1 MVHYDDDMDIGS
13 DIDPE
18 EEEKLD
24 EALKE
29 VLQSVPGCTVDK
41 QTIRDMLWDSYY
53 DVDAA
58 IAYCVDKTAK
68 AQKVEQMKKEQI
80 EKKDEPDG
88 GDKPRSKLAA
98 LRGGEKRSLS
108 SLSSLKKNDGNEDK
122 SSSDSPPLSKLAKL
136 RQSRLNNLRGG
147 EKETSSG
154 SSNSSSSS
162 SALEALKSRDRGVS
176 KLARMGRKV
185 EGEVKDVVEDIEK
198 AADKDHVTSHAP
210 PSIDYTKPT
219 RSSLATPFGNLLTS
233 PIPFTHRPANPA
245 VRAKAA
251 ENAKSAAKAFA
262 KPSPDDVVLA
272 KQQSAQIGGLASNL
286 GNLNIAGPAPAKTD
300 FSKWKPKIQPQDSA
314 VAAIVPSLNAVA
326 VGHVDAGK
334 STLLGRLLH
343 DTGVVSSHQ
352 VEKLA
357 KSASEIG
364 KKSFSYAWLMDQT
377 DEERENGVTVDISVR
392 EFSYESREY
401 FILDAPGHYNFV
413 PNMIAGASQAD
424 VAVVVLD
431 SLADAFERGFFA
443 DGQTKEHALLCRAMG
458 VSHVVIAVNKMDQL
472 KFDEYRF
479 DEISDQMGQFLSK
492 IGYQDV
498 DFVPCSGFTGANIV
512 KKQDISWY
520 HGNTIMKTL
529 QDIPSAVSS
538 VDNALKIDI
547 FNVKSSFG
555 GVTVSG
561 RLFSGLVQID
571 QPVIVSPGNQVAI
584 VRNIGVDLGS
594 RAFAKAGENVSLS
607 LEAVDGCDLE
617 LIKAGDIL
625 AQYSDPVKRGNKFRA
640 RVTLF
645 DVDLPVL
652 KGTQCD
658 FYRSRVSSV
667 AVFSKLYAL
676 LDKQGNTT
684 KEKPRFV
691 DKGQTAFVE
700 LILSDIIALELEKEN
715 KHLSRFVLRRDGK
728 TIGFGSV
735 VKVARNPV
743 DTSQVEKIQ
752 IGEDLDVDEED

>member
-1 MVHYDDDMDIGS
+1 M
-13 DIDPE
+13 
-18 EEEKLD
+18 
-24 EALKE
+24 
-29 VLQSVPGCTVDK
+29 
-41 QTIRDMLWDSYY
+41 
-53 DVDAA
+53 
-58 IAYCVDKTAK
+58 
-68 AQKVEQMKKEQI
+68 
-80 EKKDEPDG
+80 
-88 GDKPRSKLAA
+88 
-98 LRGGEKRSLS
+98 
-108 SLSSLKKNDGNEDK
+108 
-122 SSSDSPPLSKLAKL
+122 
-136 RQSRLNNLRGG
+136 
-147 EKETSSG
+147 
-154 SSNSSSSS
+154 
-162 SALEALKSRDRGVS
+162 
-176 KLARMGRKV
+176 ARMGRKGQGQ
-185 EGEVKDVVEDIEK
+185 EAGEPESRDTKDATQGSRDVPTST
-198 AADKDHVTSHAP
+198 ASSSGHVTKTP
-210 PSIDYTKPT
+210 QLDYTLPT
-219 RSSLATPFGNLLTS
+219 RSSVATPFGTLLTS

-251 ENAKSAAKAFA
+251 ETAKASAKSFAA
-262 KPSPDDVVLA
+262 PSPDDIVLA
-272 KQQSAQIGGLASNL
+272 KQQQAKIGALASGL
-286 GNLNIAGPAPAKTD
+286 GNLNIATTASAAKTD

-314 VAAIVPSLNAVA
+314 VTAITPSLNAVA

-424 VAVVVLD
+424 VAILVLD

-458 VSHVVIAVNKMDQL
+458 VNHVVIAVNKMDQL
-472 KFDEYRF
+472 KFDQSRF
-479 DEISDQMGQFLSK
+479 DEISDQMGMFLSK
-492 IGYQDV
+492 IGYSDV
-498 DFVPCSGFTGANIV
+498 QFVPCSGFTGANIV

-520 HGNTIMKTL
+520 HDNTIMKTL
-529 QDIPSAVSS
+529 QDIPSAVGS
-538 VDNALKIDI
+538 DENALKLDI
-547 FNVKSSFG
+547 FNVKTSFG

-561 RLFSGLVQID
+561 RLFAGMVQID
-571 QPVIVSPGNQVAI
+571 QPVIISPGNQVAI

-594 RAFAKAGENVSLS
+594 RSFAKAGENVNLA

-625 AQYSDPVKRGNKFRA
+625 AQYSNPVKRGNKFRA

-684 KEKPRFV
+684 KDKPRFV

-700 LILSDIIALELEKEN
+700 LILSDVIALELEKEN

-752 IGEDLDVDEED
+752 IGEDLDEEEEE

>member
-1 MVHYDDDMDIGS
+1 MVHYDDEMDIGS

-24 EALKE
+24 DALKE

-41 QTIRDMLWDSYY
+41 QTIKDMLWDSYY

-68 AQKVEQMKKEQI
+68 AQKVEAMKKEQI
-80 EKKDEPDG
+80 EKKPEEPEPAKG
-88 GDKPRSKLAA
+88 KLSALRGSSKLAS
-98 LRGGEKRSLS
+98 LRGGKSLA
-108 SLSSLKKNDGNEDK
+108 SLKGNSESPAPSAEPTDA
-122 SSSDSPPLSKLAKL
+122 PPLSKLAKL
-136 RQSRLNNLRGG
+136 RQQRLNNLKSSDS
-147 EKETSSG
+147 EK
-154 SSNSSSSS
+154 S

-176 KLARMGRKV
+176 KLARMGRRAESAA
-185 EGEVKDVVEDIEK
+185 EG
-198 AADKDHVTSHAP
+198 AAEGSPEPVGESTTPPKSEPEPKTAP
-210 PSIDYTKPT
+210 LVDYTLPA
-219 RSSLATPFGNLLTS
+219 RQAVSTPFGTLFTS

-245 VRAKAA
+245 VRAKAS
-251 ENAKSAAKAFA
+251 AKNFAA
-262 KPSPDDVVLA
+262 PSPDDIVLA
-272 KQQSAQIGGLASNL
+272 KQQQAKIGALASNL
-286 GNLNIAGPAPAKTD
+286 GNLNLAAPAAKTD

-314 VAAIVPSLNAVA
+314 VTAITPSLNAVA

-458 VSHVVIAVNKMDQL
+458 VNHVVIAVNKMDQL
-472 KFDEYRF
+472 KFNQERY
-479 DEISDQMGQFLSK
+479 DEISDQMGLFLSK
-492 IGYQDV
+492 IGYSDV
-498 DFVPCSGFTGANIV
+498 QFVPCSGFTGANIV

-520 HGNTIMKTL
+520 HDKTIMATL

-538 VDNALKIDI
+538 DENPLKLDV
-547 FNVKSSFG
+547 FNVKTSFG

-561 RLFSGLVQID
+561 RLFSGMVQID
-571 QPVIVSPGNQVAI
+571 QPVVISPGNQVAI

-594 RAFAKAGENVSLS
+594 RSFAKAGENVNLA

-625 AQYSDPVKRGNKFRA
+625 AQYSDPVRRGNKFRA

-667 AVFSKLYAL
+667 AVFSKLYSL
-676 LDKQGNTT
+676 LDKQGNVT
-684 KEKPRFV
+684 KDKPRFV

-700 LILSDIIALELEKEN
+700 LILSDIIALELEKDN

-735 VKVARNPV
+735 VKVARTPV

-752 IGEDLDVDEED
+752 IGEDLDEEEEE

>member
-1 MVHYDDDMDIGS
+1 
-13 DIDPE
+13 
-18 EEEKLD
+18 LD
-24 EALKE
+24 
-29 VLQSVPGCTVDK
+29 
-41 QTIRDMLWDSYY
+41 
-53 DVDAA
+53 
-58 IAYCVDKTAK
+58 
-68 AQKVEQMKKEQI
+68 
-80 EKKDEPDG
+80 
-88 GDKPRSKLAA
+88 
-98 LRGGEKRSLS
+98 
-108 SLSSLKKNDGNEDK
+108 SLKKSVSPEPESPGSAE
-122 SSSDSPPLSKLAKL
+122 STASPPLSKLAKL
-136 RQSRLNNLRGG
+136 RQSRLNNL
-147 EKETSSG
+147 KSG
-154 SSNSSSSS
+154 SSSES
-162 SALEALKSRDRGVS
+162 SALEALKSRDRGAS
-176 KLARMGRKV
+176 KLARMGRRTEAASV
-185 EGEVKDVVEDIEK
+185 AALENAGAAATTKDS
-198 AADKDHVTSHAP
+198 ADHVKERVNNTTPKPAP
-210 PSIDYTKPT
+210 LVDYTFPS
-219 RSSLATPFGNLLTS
+219 RAAVATPFGNLLTS
-233 PIPFTHRPANPA
+233 PIPFTHRPANPT

-251 ENAKSAAKAFA
+251 ESAKASAKSFA
-262 KPSPDDVVLA
+262 GPSPDDIVLA
-272 KQQSAQIGGLASNL
+272 KQQQAKIGALTSNL
-286 GNLNIAGPAPAKTD
+286 GNLNIAQTPAAKTD

-314 VAAIVPSLNAVA
+314 VTAITPSLNAVA

-424 VAVVVLD
+424 VAIVVLD

-458 VSHVVIAVNKMDQL
+458 VNHVIIAVNKMDQL
-472 KFDEYRF
+472 KFDQTRF
-479 DEISDQMGQFLSK
+479 DEISDQMGLFLSK
-492 IGYQDV
+492 IGYSDV
-498 DFVPCSGFTGANIV
+498 QFVPCSGFTGANIV

-520 HGNTIMKTL
+520 HDKTIMATL
-529 QDIPSAVSS
+529 QGIPSAVSS
-538 VDNALKIDI
+538 DENALKLDI

-561 RLFSGLVQID
+561 RLFAGMVQID
-571 QPVIVSPGNQVAI
+571 QPVVISPGNQVAI

-594 RAFAKAGENVSLS
+594 RNFAKAGENVNLS

-625 AQYSDPVKRGNKFRA
+625 AQYSDPVRRGNKFRA

-667 AVFSKLYAL
+667 AVFSKLYSL
-676 LDKQGNTT
+676 LDKQGNTI

-700 LILSDIIALELEKEN
+700 LILSDNIALELEKEN

-752 IGEDLDVDEED
+752 IGEDLDEDEED